1 MVKEKQAH
9 EQELAIPVTSQHLI
23 SSDES
28 VQAVL
33 FCNEDEAH
41 MSHDNGIVIALLGPG
56 QRLKFEA
63 IAKKGLGKE
72 HAKWQS
78 TCTVALKYDPVVKLN
93 EDILNDYS
101 TDEKQ
106 QIVESCPTNVFEF
119 DPTTSGGTVMIARE
133 AECIFCRECTYLM
146 EDFRKA
152 PEDPL
157 GVSVQHSAD
166 KFTFT
171 VETNGAL
178 LAKDVVMLAM
188 RELREKIGRLHVAT
202 LPLLKSM
209 ATDN

>member
-1 MVKEKQAH
+1 
-9 EQELAIPVTSQHLI
+9 
-23 SSDES
+23 
-28 VQAVL
+28 
-33 FCNEDEAH
+33 
-41 MSHDNGIVIALLGPG
+41 
-56 QRLKFEA
+56 
-63 IAKKGLGKE
+63 
-72 HAKWQS
+72 
-78 TCTVALKYDPVVKLN
+78 
-93 EDILNDYS
+93 
-101 TDEKQ
+101 
-106 QIVESCPTNVFEF
+106 
-119 DPTTSGGTVMIARE
+119 MIARE